1 MAGFQ
6 SRIFFFKAVEDVT
19 HAQADAC
26 GFVAVSGADS
36 FAGGAYFGLAF
47 GGFVSTVQDTVGR
60 QDQVGALADV
70 QTFFQV
76 VSCGLQFLGFGH
88 EQVRSDDATVADDVH
103 FVFCEDARGDGAEY
117 ELLAFEND
125 GVSGVRAAC
134 EAGHHVLFRGKHV
147 YHFSFAFVSE
157 NDA

>member
-1 MAGFQ
+1 MN
-6 SRIFFFKAVEDVT
+6 K
-19 HAQADAC
+19 
-26 GFVAVSGADS
+26 SGAM
-36 FAGGAYFGLAF
+36 
-47 GGFVSTVQDTVGR
+47 TQ
-60 QDQVGALADV
+60 
-70 QTFFQV
+70 
-76 VSCGLQFLGFGH
+76 
-88 EQVRSDDATVADDVH
+88 TVADDVH

-134 EAGHHVLFRGKHV
+134 EAGHHVIFRGKHV